1 MADEHGRSVV
11 GVLPPFKASISVVFP
26 DPPHIKEKLDTHF
39 SVNVGEA
46 MLQEVLLTCLTSLL
60 KKVMLNLPEDNMKT
74 ALEVVKRFQA
84 MKVLASTGSSADSLL
99 LHAGTVKDDS
109 HDLFP
114 QARVSLAAGY
124 QHRSVSDLPVVSEDD
139 APSGESCSLSWDLG
153 SFASRSA
160 DLKDEENL
168 VGVRRAN
175 RKLATVPAGA
185 FRLRDP
191 SDQLKAC
198 VKDAVARAR
207 SKEPADLQQ
216 QIRASTDPT
225 ARPRRRRRNLEADLF
240 KSEPPLSYLPSI
252 EEDLSFEGEGQPQ
265 ALPTFSNS
273 SLRSNSTPP
282 ASEEFAVGEDIV
294 VPRAPT
300 KAGNIHSTPRSHSLE
315 GCPGS
320 QSEVAAYF
328 KELR

>member
-84 MKVLASTGSSADSLL
+84 MKVLASTGSSADSLP
-99 LHAGTVKDDS
+99 LHAGTVKDHS

-139 APSGESCSLSWDLG
+139 APSGESGSSSWDLG

-168 VGVRRAN
+168 VGIRRAN
-175 RKLATVPAGA
+175 RKLATAPAGA

-198 VKDAVARAR
+198 IKDAVARAR
-207 SKEPADLQQ
+207 SNEPADLQQ
-216 QIRASTDPT
+216 QIRASTDST
-225 ARPRRRRRNLEADLF
+225 ARPRRRRRNLERDHF
-240 KSEPPLSYLPSI
+240 KSEPLSYLPSI

-273 SLRSNSTPP
+273 SLRSNSTP

-294 VPRAPT
+294 APRAPT
-300 KAGNIHSTPRSHSLE
+300 KAGNVHSTPRSHSLE

-320 QSEVAAYF
+320 HSEVAAYF

>member
-1 MADEHGRSVV
+1 MADEHARSVV

-99 LHAGTVKDDS
+99 LHAGTVKDHS

-139 APSGESCSLSWDLG
+139 APSGESGSSSWDLG

-160 DLKDEENL
+160 DLKDKENL
-168 VGVRRAN
+168 VGIRRAN
-175 RKLATVPAGA
+175 RKLSTAPAGA

-198 VKDAVARAR
+198 IKDAVARAR
-207 SKEPADLQQ
+207 SNEPADLQQ
-216 QIRASTDPT
+216 QIRASTDST

-240 KSEPPLSYLPSI
+240 KSEPLSYLPSI

-265 ALPTFSNS
+265 ASPTFSNS
-273 SLRSNSTPP
+273 RSRSNSTP

-294 VPRAPT
+294 APRAPT